1 MGSRLRRPGR
11 RPVEPLAAPVVILVR
26 PQLPENIGAVARA
39 MLNCGMSE
47 LRLVQPREAWPSERA
62 REVSSGAG
70 AVIDGAT
77 VFPSARAATADL
89 QHVYATT
96 ARHRQMIKPVE
107 TPHAAAAAM
116 RAEIAAGKRVGIL
129 FGPERTGLENDELV
143 LADRLVSVPLNPEF
157 PSLNLAQAVLV
168 LGYEWFRSGDA
179 TPARQLVTNGTRPA
193 ERGELVNFFD
203 HLERELVACGFLRN
217 AEKRPSMVR
226 NIRNIFLRADLTKQE
241 IKTLHGIVKDL
252 STKRVKGS
260 KRRPKPGA

>member
-1 MGSRLRRPGR
+1 MAKSGR
-11 RPVEPLAAPVVILVR
+11 KPVQIPDAPVVILVR

-39 MLNCGMSE
+39 MLNCGLTE
-47 LRLVQPREAWPSERA
+47 LRLVRPREAWPSERA

-70 AVIDGAT
+70 AVIDAAA

-89 QHVYATT
+89 TRVYATT

-107 TPHAAAAAM
+107 TPRAAAGSM
-116 RAEIAAGKRVGIL
+116 RADIAAGIRVGIL

-157 PSLNLAQAVLV
+157 PSLNLAQAVLL
-168 LGYEWFRSGDA
+168 LGYEWFLAADA
-179 TPARQLVTNGTRPA
+179 TPGRRLVTNSTRPA
-193 ERGELVNFFD
+193 ERAELMNFFD

-217 AEKRPSMVR
+217 AEKRPSMAR

-252 STKRVKGS
+252 STMRVKGS
-260 KRRPKPGA
+260 KRRPKPAK